1 MNRVYF
7 NIRDFPKF
15 IDAAES
21 CTSWTESFS
30 KFGYKSYEHA
40 SYRKDRRNSLSAE
53 EYTWFVLRW
62 S

>member
-7 NIRDFPKF
+7 NISDFPKF

-40 SYRKDRRNSLSAE
+40 YRKDRRNSLSAE